1 MLQKIVIIGAGPA
14 GLLLAHYLL
23 RRGKY
28 DVEIYEQ
35 RSDPGLV
42 NGSPERT
49 FPISLQ
55 ERGRKAIRSIA
66 GLEEAIAAA
75 SVFCN
80 GTKMYRQSGKTREIP
95 RSVPILTIDRNR
107 LATILLEHLTKTYSG
122 EKLKVKFGCQCL
134 QVDRKAKT
142 VMLQPAQ
149 GEAFTLTYDRLVAAD
164 GARSRIR
171 EYLAQ
176 DAGLHCEQS
185 YVSDAYKT
193 VMLPR
198 FNPALGL
205 ELEADKLHAWNLNK
219 TRMMMVPQPGDRLNG
234 VIIFD
239 AQQNPLAELSSK
251 EEVLAFFKAK
261 FPLVGQLM
269 SLDEAEALLQRPVAR
284 LVTVS
289 CDRFYE
295 GDSILVIGDAAH
307 AVSPSIG
314 QGCNAALEDVL
325 IFEQFLAQYQDDWA
339 QALPAFSAQRV
350 PEAHALRELS
360 DYSLP
365 PTKILRI
372 EFIFRL
378 MTGKLLHKWFP
389 QWVTPSIFDLLQDE
403 NLSYSQ
409 VLSLSQ
415 GWINKVKRSRSQ
427 IS

>member
-28 DVEIYEQ
+28 NVEIYEQ
-35 RSDPGLV
+35 RSDPRLMDT
-42 NGSPERT
+42 SPERT

-80 GTKMYRQSGKTREIP
+80 GTKIYRQSGKARDIS
-95 RSVPILTIDRNR
+95 RAVPIMTIDRNR
-107 LATILLEHLTKTYSG
+107 LVMILLEHLTQSYTT
-122 EKLKVKFGCQCL
+122 EQLRVKFGCQCL

-142 VMLQPAQ
+142 VILQPEQ

-185 YVSDAYKT
+185 YVPDAYKT
-193 VMLPR
+193 VILPR

-205 ELEADKLHAWNLNK
+205 ELEADKIHAWNLNK

-234 VIIFD
+234 MIVFD
-239 AQQNPLAELSSK
+239 AQQNPLAGLSSK
-251 EEVLAFFKAK
+251 EEILAFFKDK
-261 FPLVGQLM
+261 FPLIGQLM
-269 SLDEAEALLQRPVAR
+269 SADEAEALLQRPVAR

-289 CDRFYE
+289 CDRFHE

-314 QGCNAALEDVL
+314 QGCNASLEDVL

-339 QALPAFSAQRV
+339 QALPAFSAHRV
-350 PEAHALRELS
+350 PEAHALKELS
-360 DYSLP
+360 DYSFP
-365 PTKILRI
+365 PTKILAI
-372 EFIFRL
+372 EFVLRL

-389 QWVTPSIFDLLQDE
+389 QWVKPFVLDLLQDE

-409 VLSLSQ
+409 ILSLSQ
-415 GWINKVKRSRSQ
+415 GWINKVKRSQLRTS
-427 IS
+427 